1 MTVKEYNI
9 LVSSVGGQGGVTLAR
24 VIANAAMSM
33 GLNLRVGETLG
44 MAQRGGAVQSHVRL
58 GDGVHGSLI
67 PSGGADVLLAL
78 EPSEAVRVSRYL
90 GPRTH
95 VIVNA
100 APTYPIP
107 VMLGQATYPSLEE
120 IIDALEAMGCEVHV
134 VDASRIAR
142 DAEAPRSLNI
152 AVLGAY
158 MGLGEAV
165 LSKDAVKESLVKTLP
180 ARYLEQNLRAYEE
193 GHKVMN
199 V

>member
-1 MTVKEYNI
+1 MVKEYNI

-33 GLNLRVGETLG
+33 GLNLRMGETLG

-67 PSGGADVLLAL
+67 PSGGADALLAL

-90 GPRTH
+90 GPRTR
-95 VIVNA
+95 VVVNA
-100 APTYPIP
+100 TPTYPIP
-107 VMLGQATYPSLEE
+107 VLLGRATYPSLEE
-120 IIDALEAMGCEVHV
+120 ITGALEAMGCEVHV

-158 MGLGEAV
+158 MELGEAV
-165 LSKDAVKESLVKTLP
+165 LSEDAVKESLRKTLP

-193 GHKVMN
+193 GRKAMN